1 MEDLKVIES
10 TLPVI
15 NINFDEVNKALDETL
30 TKYEGLVVTE
40 ETLKGCKTAQK
51 ELASLRTEVDNTRK
65 SIKKKM
71 SEPISKFEDMCK
83 YLIEKIEKVEAP
95 IKDGIKVFDDQKKEE
110 KRKAAQII
118 IAEEVLLAEL
128 NEKYA
133 SMIELKDRYCNLT
146 ISAEEIRTDVK
157 AQTLALQ
164 VQQKAEEDKIN
175 VILSAIES
183 ENQNLECKMQYQD
196 FDYEVE
202 SGRSLSDILAS
213 IKMHA
218 RQIYKAEHPE
228 EFAPKEEHKPDVK
241 AEAEQPKEETKIET
255 TEVKEEYF
263 SVTFTITGN
272 LEECRKVSA
281 WLKDNKVNYKV
292 VDQRRL

>member
-71 SEPISKFEDMCK
+71 SEPIAKFEDMCK

-133 SMIELKDRYCNLT
+133 SMVELKDRYCNLT
-146 ISAEEIRTDVK
+146 ISAEEVRTDVK

-175 VILSAIES
+175 VILNAIES

-241 AEAEQPKEETKIET
+241 AEAEQPKEEVKTAA
-255 TEVKEEYF
+255 VKEEYF

>member
-71 SEPISKFEDMCK
+71 SEPIAKFEDMCK

-118 IAEEVLLAEL
+118 IAEEVILAEL

-133 SMIELKDRYCNLT
+133 SMVELKDRYCNLT
-146 ISAEEIRTDVK
+146 ISAEEVRTDVK

-175 VILSAIES
+175 VILNAIES

-228 EFAPKEEHKPDVK
+228 EFAPKEEPKVETKSEVK
-241 AEAEQPKEETKIET
+241 AEQPKEEVK
-255 TEVKEEYF
+255 TEIKEEYF